1 MLLIPE
7 LRKIFV
13 SLRSAFSI
21 EQFPDELVLRSEAL
35 SQKQTNNNPQIY
47 GMAVLN
53 VIRKK
58 WCSHLIFI
66 LHSSIVTCGS
76 HSRSYF
82 SLWNALWTIM
92 VQKKI
97 FQYLHF
103 YVKSFGNF
111 FCNLWKN
118 IIFHYIKTQGICS
131 MILS

>member
-58 WCSHLIFI
+58 
-66 LHSSIVTCGS
+66 
-76 HSRSYF
+76 
-82 SLWNALWTIM
+82 
-92 VQKKI
+92 
-97 FQYLHF
+97 
-103 YVKSFGNF
+103 
-111 FCNLWKN
+111 
-118 IIFHYIKTQGICS
+118 
-131 MILS
+131 